1 MKKYL
6 LSLLGF
12 LCISCHAYLFEEY
25 QNIPDEE
32 WCIRNP
38 IRFKIDIP
46 EDGTYELLSGIRHT
60 TDYEMAN
67 LWCFIKISDST
78 RVLFRDT
85 LNIKLAKPD
94 GRWLGDG
101 FTIKSI
107 EKELNKKPYLTQG
120 EYTCEIEQGMRMQCL
135 KGIKNVG
142 LIVKKQHNNSTHGK
156 KN

>member
-107 EKELNKKPYLTQG
+107 EKELNKKTYLTQG

-142 LIVKKQHNNSTHGK
+142 LIVKKTAQ
-156 KN
+156 

>member
-1 MKKYL
+1 MKKYM

-12 LCISCHAYLFEEY
+12 LCLSCHSDILFEEY
-25 QNIPDEE
+25 RNIPDEE
-32 WCIRNP
+32 WCISNTV
-38 IRFKIDIP
+38 RFRIEIP
-46 EDGTYELLSGIRHT
+46 EDGTYEFFSGIRHT

-67 LWCFIKISDST
+67 LWCFIRVRDSA

-85 LNIKLAKPD
+85 LNMKLAEPD

-107 EKELNKKPYLTQG
+107 EQQLNKKPCLTRG
-120 EYTCEIEQGMRMQCL
+120 AYTCEIEQGMRMQCL

-142 LIVKKQHNNSTHGK
+142 LIVKKTEQ
-156 KN
+156 

>member
-78 RVLFRDT
+78 RVLFPGHT
-85 LNIKLAKPD
+85 EHQTGQT
-94 GRWLGDG
+94 GRTVAGRR
-101 FTIKSI
+101 FYHQI
-107 EKELNKKPYLTQG
+107 
-120 EYTCEIEQGMRMQCL
+120 
-135 KGIKNVG
+135 
-142 LIVKKQHNNSTHGK
+142 H
-156 KN
+156 